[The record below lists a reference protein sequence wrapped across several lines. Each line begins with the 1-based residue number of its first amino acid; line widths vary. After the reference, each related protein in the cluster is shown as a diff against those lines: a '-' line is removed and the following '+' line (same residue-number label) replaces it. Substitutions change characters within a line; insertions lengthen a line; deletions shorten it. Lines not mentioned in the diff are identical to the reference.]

1 MSGYSY
7 QIEGIKRRSLAEE
20 AYDYLKEQIISGHIR
35 QGDVITE
42 QKIADLLHISR
53 TPVKRAINRL
63 ENENFVTTLNGR
75 GTLVNVLSIADM
87 RDIYSVRIT
96 LELLALETAVNN
108 FSPRKLVKNR
118 LTLEKALTDYQRNRE
133 RLTVEDMSRL
143 DEQFHNFL
151 IENTS
156 NHYLQKL
163 MPSISQRIQLGQ
175 TQAYILTD
183 TFADST
189 TQHLK
194 IIEALE
200 KKDLPKAKDLL
211 KAHLQWSYKIV
222 LDAMLNQQKR
232 KA

>member
-1 MSGYSY
+1 MRGYSY
-7 QIEGIKRRSLAEE
+7 QIEGIKRRSLAHE
-20 AYDYLKEQIISGHIR
+20 AYNYLKEQIISGHIR
-35 QGDVITE
+35 QEDVITE

-96 LELLALETAVNN
+96 LELLALETAINN

-118 LTLEKALTDYQRNRE
+118 LTLKKALADYQQDRE
-133 RLTVEDMSRL
+133 LLTVEDMSRL

-200 KKDLPKAKDLL
+200 KKDLPKAKTLL
-211 KAHLQWSYKIV
+211 KSHLQWSYKIV
-222 LDAMLNQQKR
+222 LDAMLTQQKR

>member
-1 MSGYSY
+1 MTGYSY

-143 DEQFHNFL
+143 DEQFHNF
-151 IENTS
+151 
-156 NHYLQKL
+156 
-163 MPSISQRIQLGQ
+163 
-175 TQAYILTD
+175 
-183 TFADST
+183 
-189 TQHLK
+189 
-194 IIEALE
+194 
-200 KKDLPKAKDLL
+200 
-211 KAHLQWSYKIV
+211 
-222 LDAMLNQQKR
+222 
-232 KA
+232 